1 MPVTVR
7 PTLPARLVLAVIFSL
22 TTGQAQTNGT
32 VAQDGL
38 MSASASFPTLTA
50 SRGSDK
56 APITVLVFSDFES
69 FPCARSASVIDG
81 LLKQTRDV
89 RVIFK
94 HAPAASN
101 PNALLA
107 HEAALAAGA
116 QGKFWEMH
124 DTLFENQTKLTRAD
138 LLGYAKSLGLDL
150 AAFQRALDNHTYRPI
165 VERDLAEATGLG
177 VTTTP
182 TFFVNGRRLV
192 GPQGYASLGAVIET
206 LLAGVPLDKRVREE
220 LVAAGPA
227 QQIDLSRAPTRGP
240 ATAPISLVEFSDFEC
255 PFCAQTAPVVRQLLL
270 AYPSQLRFAFK
281 HYPLPMHKESPLAH
295 EAALAAAD
303 QGKFWEMH
311 DLLFAETAGTDRQ
324 GAGTDGPSAG
334 TEGQRAGTDGTVHA
348 AQERRL
354 GTVSSVPF
362 ARDDLIAKATQLHLD
377 VARFTR
383 DLDTHRFKPQ
393 MDADRQEGNRLGV
406 DGTPFFFINGH
417 AISGGASLTD
427 FKKLID
433 AALKESTSTPVR

>member
-1 MPVTVR
+1 MTRHTCLLSALLLLAASQIAMPQASQPNGHDDPSATAKLIQ
-7 PTLPARLVLAVIFSL
+7 PFSD
-22 TTGQAQTNGT
+22 
-32 VAQDGL
+32 V
-38 MSASASFPTLTA
+38 
-50 SRGSDK
+50 RGSDK

-81 LLKQTRDV
+81 LLQQTRDI

-124 DTLFENQTKLTRAD
+124 DMLFENQTKLARAD
-138 LLGYAKSLGLDL
+138 LLGYAKSIGLDL
-150 AAFQRALDNHTYRPI
+150 AAFQQALDNHTYRPI
-165 VERDLAEATGLG
+165 VERDLAEAAALG

-192 GPQGYASLGAVIET
+192 GPQGYASLGAVIES
-206 LLAGVPLDKRVREE
+206 LLAGIPPDQRVREE
-220 LVAAGPA
+220 IVAAGPA
-227 QQIDLSRAPTRGP
+227 QQIDLEHAPTRGP

-255 PFCAQTAPVVRQLLL
+255 PFCAETAPVVRQLLL
-270 AYPSQLRFAFK
+270 AYPTEVRFAFK

-295 EAALAAAD
+295 EAALAAGD

-311 DLLFAETAGTDRQ
+311 DLLFATQAKWVQARSSAR
-324 GAGTDGPSAG
+324 GAESEP
-334 TEGQRAGTDGTVHA
+334 
-348 AQERRL
+348 
-354 GTVSSVPF
+354 VPTL
-362 ARDDLIAKATQLHLD
+362 RDDLIAKAAQLHLD
-377 VARFTR
+377 VPRFTK

-393 MDADRQEGNRLGV
+393 VDQDRQEGNRLGV
-406 DGTPFFFINGH
+406 DGTPFFFVNGH
-417 AISGGASLTD
+417 AISGGADLPS
-427 FKKLID
+427 FKHLID
-433 AALKESTSTPVR
+433 AALKETAAPAAEPAAR

>member
-1 MPVTVR
+1 MRSYLYSPLAALLFLAAPQIATPQANQPVAN
-7 PTLPARLVLAVIFSL
+7 L
-22 TTGQAQTNGT
+22 
-32 VAQDGL
+32 
-38 MSASASFPTLTA
+38 
-50 SRGSDK
+50 RGSGK
-56 APITVLVFSDFES
+56 ALITILVFSDFES

-81 LLKQTRDV
+81 LLQQTKDV

-124 DTLFENQTKLTRAD
+124 DTLFENQTKLTLAD

-150 AAFQRALDNHTYRPI
+150 AAFQQALDNHTYRPI
-165 VERDLAEATGLG
+165 AERDLAEAAGLG

-192 GPQGYASLGAVIET
+192 GPQGYASLGAVIES
-206 LLAGVPLDKRVREE
+206 LLAGIPPDKRVQEE
-220 LVAAGPA
+220 IVAAGPA
-227 QQIDLSRAPTRGP
+227 QQIDIAHAPTRGP

-255 PFCAQTAPVVRQLLL
+255 PFCAETAPVVRQLLA
-270 AYPSQLRFAFK
+270 AYPTQVRFAFK

-295 EAALAAAD
+295 EAALAAAE

-311 DLLFAETAGTDRQ
+311 DLLFATQDKLT
-324 GAGTDGPSAG
+324 
-334 TEGQRAGTDGTVHA
+334 
-348 AQERRL
+348 
-354 GTVSSVPF
+354 
-362 ARDDLIAKATQLHLD
+362 RDDLIAKAAQLHLD
-377 VARFTR
+377 VARFTK

-393 MDADRQEGNRLGV
+393 VDADRQEGNRLGV

-417 AISGGASLTD
+417 AISGAVGLAD
-427 FKKLID
+427 FKHLID
-433 AALKESTSTPVR
+433 AALKESAPPAAKPTAAR